1 MQYYG
6 RFNIRMFKCI
16 LTDCSIIN
24 FLFNK
29 DHWCWHTYLLFWSV
43 SILCLDRTFC
53 SVLIYFRMKRNRNL
67 CRLGLLFVKSCY
79 HVLLD
84 MGLHSSC
91 VRMMFLSCAMYVGC
105 LTLISQRKLL
115 TPSQTN
121 LFSASIQKPLSDT
134 RCEVIVSYYFSDI
147 MLTYY

>member
-1 MQYYG
+1 MNVQMY
-6 RFNIRMFKCI
+6 
-16 LTDCSIIN
+16 LTDCYTIN
-24 FLFNK
+24 FLYDK
-29 DHWCWHTYLLFWSV
+29 DNLTRHTVTHIPSFQVFEYIIF
-43 SILCLDRTFC
+43 RQNFC

-79 HVLLD
+79 HVLLV
-84 MGLHSSC
+84 MGSHSSC
-91 VRMMFLSCAMYVGC
+91 VRTTFRSCAMYVGC
-105 LTLISQRKLL
+105 LTLILQRKLL

-134 RCEVIVSYYFSDI
+134 RCEVIVRYYFSDI

>member
-1 MQYYG
+1 MY
-6 RFNIRMFKCI
+6 
-16 LTDCSIIN
+16 IIFRQN
-24 FLFNK
+24 L
-29 DHWCWHTYLLFWSV
+29 Y
-43 SILCLDRTFC
+43 

-79 HVLLD
+79 HVPLVT
-84 MGLHSSC
+84 GLHSSC
-91 VRMMFLSCAMYVGC
+91 VRMMFRSCAMYVGC

-121 LFSASIQKPLSDT
+121 LFSALIQKPPSDT
-134 RCEVIVSYYFSDI
+134 RREVIVRYYFSDI